1 MAAGRHAT
9 RVPAVLFGVHTMM
22 TQVRRMLAAL
32 AVTTLPMVAMA
43 APPASSAEEPVNIE
57 LGQRGGKPEAP
68 EAPVACMNAVKAAM
82 PNPDQFHW
90 TRGTTR
96 RVAEDVYSVVGNI
109 EYVDKS
115 GQARKGDAQ
124 CDVMRAPGNQFIV
137 PKVRLPQ

>member
-1 MAAGRHAT
+1 MATGRHAT
-9 RVPAVLFGVHTMM
+9 RVPAFLFGVHTMT
-22 TQVRRMLAAL
+22 TQARRKL
-32 AVTTLPMVAMA
+32 AVLAMIVLPMGVSA
-43 APPASSAEEPVNIE
+43 APSASSVEAPVNIE

-82 PNPDQFHW
+82 QNPDQFHW
-90 TRGTTR
+90 VRGTTR
-96 RVAEDVYSVVGNI
+96 RVAEDVYSVVGSI
-109 EYVDKS
+109 EFVDKS

>member
-1 MAAGRHAT
+1 
-9 RVPAVLFGVHTMM
+9 M
-22 TQVRRMLAAL
+22 TTQARRMLAVL
-32 AVTTLPMVAMA
+32 AMIVLPVAASA
-43 APPASSAEEPVNIE
+43 APSASSVEAPVNIE

-90 TRGTTR
+90 VRGTTR
-96 RVAEDVYSVVGNI
+96 RVAEDVYSVVGSI
-109 EYVDKS
+109 EFVDKS
-115 GQARKGDAQ
+115 GHARKGDAQ